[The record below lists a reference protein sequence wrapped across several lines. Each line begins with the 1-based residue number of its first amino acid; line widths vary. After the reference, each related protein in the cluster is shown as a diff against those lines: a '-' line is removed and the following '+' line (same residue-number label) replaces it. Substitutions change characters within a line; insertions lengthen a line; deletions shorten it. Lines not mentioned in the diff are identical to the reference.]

1 LNKPTK
7 EGISRQQAK
16 VLLDVAT
23 ILWAIGRTFMRL
35 LLLLIA
41 TAVLT
46 GTVKAGPVLDDILN
60 TMYID
65 QSLVRSGDDYIT
77 VTRDKPLGQTFV
89 TGERTVRICRIALN
103 VDYNH
108 ESWQPGESLVVT
120 LWDGLQKTQK
130 LGSFSIPYERRQWN
144 GRILMFSVE
153 ADVQPNRQYYFE
165 ITTEGGDGTIH
176 GILLARHDCPYQ
188 EGQAYV
194 GGQPIDRDI
203 WFETYVKKPVDR
215 DAQFEEF
222 FSNFDLDLPALAKV
236 KAAVEAKDWN
246 TACRE
251 FLNHMESRRDIFPEE
266 DATPGLRVP
275 PGFDKREADLV
286 VKQKWPAQDGT
297 IVDLGPN
304 WNYHATWPTLGGV
317 GLTRTGLMK
326 PLAWAY
332 SATGDPK
339 YARAWNDMLIS
350 LFRNYPSPLKSGVV
364 KGEGKIRPTVPAG
377 ISGSLWDAISIAARL
392 HHETFYN
399 RFRKSPLFT
408 EDVRIAWWA
417 NMADMANCLERME
430 AGGNWT
436 TQNMTSLFALGQ
448 KYPEFKKSKK
458 WFVMG
463 FEGIKQNLLDN
474 TFPDGALRE
483 ATTGYHSFSLGMFF
497 DTIKRARE
505 MGIEVPEEHMKRL
518 AAMFNYSMYSTQ
530 PDWTLP
536 VWGDTNRPIDQ
547 TAQILAGGRYFNRP
561 DMIWVGTKGKEGKKP
576 EHDSIAFTESGYFIM
591 RSGWDP
597 DARYLVT
604 RNGFSQSHYHHDQ
617 LSVIV
622 QAYGSDLLPDMG
634 VYTYGTPECNQL
646 VKTTSHSTVSVDEK
660 DISPGNGDNKWAAL
674 PGFDY
679 FDGTSPGYN
688 GLPGVRHRR
697 RIVFVKPDYW
707 VVADDVTGEGTHKST
722 QYWHFA
728 PGKLELDHA
737 TGTVRTRNTKGGNI
751 AVIPVAAEAAAKPYV
766 TEDLYAINWEKC
778 GKSPVARYEQ
788 NGPLP
793 HRFLTVLY
801 PYPAGK
807 STQAKVAYLS
817 SANEP
822 AARAAKVSAGSS
834 IDYVA
839 FSDSADKVEF
849 SSAKLTLSAQAA
861 LVRTDAKTGK
871 VRSFAWFDGSALSIG
886 GAILASSNTPVKAL
900 SVALV
905 GDTLY
910 VNTDGPASGLV
921 VSTLGAKKAI
931 INGTQIRVPRG
942 ARTIAV
948 PA

>member
-1 LNKPTK
+1 MRAL
-7 EGISRQQAK
+7 I
-16 VLLDVAT
+16 VLIPVCLA
-23 ILWAIGRTFMRL
+23 LGGA
-35 LLLLIA
+35 
-41 TAVLT
+41 AV
-46 GTVKAGPVLDDILN
+46 GGPVLDDILN
-60 TMYID
+60 TMFVD
-65 QSLVRSGDDYIT
+65 QSLVPSGDDYAT
-77 VTRDKPLGQTFV
+77 VTPDKPLGQTFV
-89 TGERTVRICRIALN
+89 TGDKTVRICRIALK
-103 VDYNH
+103 VAYEH

-120 LWDGLQKTQK
+120 LWDSPKKQQK
-130 LGSFSIPYERRQWN
+130 LGSFAIPYERRRWN
-144 GRILMFSVE
+144 GHILMFSVE
-153 ADVQPNRQYYFE
+153 ADVQPSHQYYFE
-165 ITTEGGDGTIH
+165 ITVEGGDGTIH
-176 GILLARHDCPYQ
+176 GILLARHDRPY
-188 EGQAYV
+188 ESGEAYIGGQAS
-194 GGQPIDRDI
+194 DRDI

-236 KAAVEAKDWN
+236 KAAVAAKDWD

-286 VKQKWPAQDGT
+286 VQQKWPAQDGT
-297 IVDLGPN
+297 IVDLGPD

-350 LFRNYPSPLKSGVV
+350 LFRNYPSPLKSGVI
-364 KGEGKIRPTVPAG
+364 KGEGKIRPTVPPG
-377 ISGSLWDAISIAARL
+377 ISGSMWDSISIAARL

-408 EDVRIAWWA
+408 QDVRIAWWA

-436 TQNMTSLFALGQ
+436 TQNTSSLFSLGM
-448 KYPEFKKSKK
+448 KYPEFKKSKQ
-458 WFVMG
+458 WFAMG

-497 DTIKRARE
+497 DTITRAKQ
-505 MGIEVPEEHMKRL
+505 MGLEVSEDHMKRL
-518 AAMFNYSMYSTQ
+518 EAMFNYSMYSTQ

-547 TAQILAGGRYFNRP
+547 TAQILRGGEYFNRP
-561 DMIWVGTKGKEGKKP
+561 DMIWVGTKGKRGTKP
-576 EHDSIAFTESGYFIM
+576 AHDSIAFSEAGYFIM

-597 DARYLVT
+597 SARYLVT

-634 VYTYGTPECNQL
+634 VYTYGTPECNEL
-646 VKTTSHSTVSVDEK
+646 VKTTSHSTISVDGA
-660 DISPGNGDNKWAAL
+660 DILPGVGENKWSTL

-679 FDGTSPGYN
+679 FDGTSPGYKDI
-688 GLPGVRHRR
+688 PGVRHRR

-707 VVADDVTGEGTHKST
+707 VVADDVTGDGEHSAV

-728 PGKLELDHA
+728 PGALDVDQKS
-737 TGTVRTRNTKGGNI
+737 GVVRTTNKTGGNI
-751 AVIPVAAEAAAKPYV
+751 AIIPLSLSSAVPVNIGEG
-766 TEDLYAINWEKC
+766 LYAVNWEKC
-778 GKSPVARYEQ
+778 TKAPVAKYEKR
-788 NGPLP
+788 GLLP
-793 HRFLTVLY
+793 HSFLTVLY
-801 PYPAGK
+801 PYPAEK
-807 STQAKVAYLS
+807 PFDAKARQLAAGTNRSRVAEITTPRS
-817 SANEP
+817 
-822 AARAAKVSAGSS
+822 V
-834 IDYVA
+834 DYVA
-839 FSDSADKVEF
+839 FGEGNARISVSGVGFDLVGEAGF
-849 SSAKLTLSAQAA
+849 
-861 LVRTDAKTGK
+861 VRTDAKTRK
-871 VRSFAWFDGSALSIG
+871 VTAFAWHEGRSISFG
-886 GAILASSNTPVKAL
+886 RLVLASSPVTLRSL
-900 SVALV
+900 SARIE
-905 GDTLY
+905 GDTIRIY
-910 VNTDGPASGLV
+910 TDGSPRGLKIAV
-921 VSTLGAKKAI
+921 LGARNVI
-931 INGTQIRVPRG
+931 VNGKRTRVPAG
-942 ARTIAV
+942 AKTITLSE
-948 PA
+948 